1 MNDANDGK
9 FIIEYLG
16 GVGYRIS
23 DIEYLGWYRISFF
36 WVLSHWFLNMLSWKV
51 SFHTAL
57 FWLLPYCFIYSNQK
71 IYIFIKF
78 AKGKKCKIVNGQS
91 KMKVQYARYRRA
103 LYFHETVYKLV
114 VKKCFLK
121 LRYLYVS
128 HHIYPRSRR
137 SRDRFLRTLVVFL
150 WLYW

>member
-23 DIEYLGWYRISFF
+23 DIGYLGWYRISFF
-36 WVLSHWFLNMLSWKV
+36 LGFVTLVFKHVELKGKFPHSTLLIATILFHLLEPENTSLS
-51 SFHTAL
+51 
-57 FWLLPYCFIYSNQK
+57 
-71 IYIFIKF
+71 KF
-78 AKGKKCKIVNGQS
+78 AKGKKYKIVNGQS

-114 VKKCFLK
+114 VKNCLLK

-128 HHIYPRSRR
+128 HHIS
-137 SRDRFLRTLVVFL
+137 
-150 WLYW
+150 